1 MELVPTS
8 QIPKIRDCTPDIT
21 SGSPPRPRML
31 RREAERSK
39 DRVREL
45 EGELA
50 DSKQREEDSSK
61 LAEEWK
67 AYADSLE
74 NQDEEGEE
82 EGEEE
87 SGEES
92 EEEPPKGQR

>member
-1 MELVPTS
+1 
-8 QIPKIRDCTPDIT
+8 
-21 SGSPPRPRML
+21 ML

-61 LAEEWK
+61 LAEDRVPEV
-67 AYADSLE
+67 A
-74 NQDEEGEE
+74 
-82 EGEEE
+82 
-87 SGEES
+87 
-92 EEEPPKGQR
+92 